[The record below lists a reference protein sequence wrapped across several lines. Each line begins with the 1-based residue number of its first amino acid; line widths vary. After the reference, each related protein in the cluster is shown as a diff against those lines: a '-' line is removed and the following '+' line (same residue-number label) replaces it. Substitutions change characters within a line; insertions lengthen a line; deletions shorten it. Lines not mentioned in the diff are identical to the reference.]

1 MIASILE
8 VLSRSRSS
16 EGNTSLSATTQ
27 AHGLTRSHFLRVA
40 AMGAVTAGV
49 GLRAG
54 DALAAASSKR
64 IPPVT
69 DIEKLYD
76 AWQARFNAADVDGLV
91 DLYVSNVTFINPQ
104 GKVINSKAGVREDFV
119 EAFKLKP
126 QLVLHDRKH
135 IVYRNIALTT
145 NRSTMTLPNPDGT
158 KQTLQGGGIEVL
170 QRQADGGWRFIIDDA
185 SRSAV

>member
-8 VLSRSRSS
+8 VLSRSRSNQNS
-16 EGNTSLSATTQ
+16 NSLSATAE

-40 AMGAVTAGV
+40 AMGAVTAGF
-49 GLRAG
+49 GLG
-54 DALAAASSKR
+54 SGKALAAASSKS

-69 DIEKLYD
+69 DIDKLYD

-91 DLYVSNVTFINPQ
+91 DLYVTDVTFINPQ
-104 GKVINSKAGVREDFV
+104 GKVINGKAGVRADFV

-135 IVYRNIALTT
+135 IVYRDIALTT

-170 QRQADGGWRFIIDDA
+170 QKQADGGWRFIVDDA